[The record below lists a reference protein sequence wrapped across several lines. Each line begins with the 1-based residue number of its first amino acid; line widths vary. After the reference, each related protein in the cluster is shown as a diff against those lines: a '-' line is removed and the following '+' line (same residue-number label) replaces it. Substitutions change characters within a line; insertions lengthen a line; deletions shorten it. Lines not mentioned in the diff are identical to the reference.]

1 MRNSSQPG
9 AAGLAFGVGSYTLWG
24 VLPLYIHLLKEVPA
38 LQVLAHRVLWS
49 LGLLL
54 LLILVLR
61 RARTILA
68 AARGRTL
75 LLLVGSALMIGINWI
90 VYIWAV
96 QNGHVLEASLGYFI
110 NPLVNVA
117 LGFAFLGE
125 RLRRL
130 QAAAIAVAAAG
141 VLVLALSGGGALWL
155 SLLLALSF
163 GFYGL
168 LRKVAAIDAL
178 GGLTVETLLLAP
190 FSIALLLH
198 ASQAGTNAFGQSTHL
213 DLLLALA
220 GVVTALPLLLF
231 AAAARRLPLAT
242 LGLLQYIAPSL
253 QFAEAVLIFGEPVRS
268 VHVVTF
274 TLIWAG
280 CALYAFDSIRAVR
293 ASEVAR
299 T

>member
-1 MRNSSQPG
+1 
-9 AAGLAFGVGSYTLWG
+9 LFGVGAYTLWG
-24 VLPLYIHLLKEVPA
+24 VLPLYLHLLKAVPA

-49 LGLLL
+49 VALLAV
-54 LLILVLR
+54 LILVLR
-61 RARTILA
+61 RARGIIA

-75 LLLVGSALMIGINWI
+75 LLLVGSALMIAINWI

-130 QAAAIAVAAAG
+130 QAVAIAIAAAG
-141 VLVLALSGGGALWL
+141 VILLAVSGGGALWL

-190 FSIALLLH
+190 FSIALLVH
-198 ASQAGTNAFGQSTHL
+198 AGQTGTGAFGQSDHL

-220 GVVTALPLLLF
+220 GVVTTAPLLLF

-253 QFAEAVLIFGEPVRS
+253 QFAEAVLLFGEPVHA
-268 VHVVTF
+268 VHIITF
-274 TLIWAG
+274 VLIWIG
-280 CALYAFDSIRAVR
+280 CALYAFDAIRAVR
-293 ASEVAR
+293 APAAAPAPE
-299 T
+299 